1 MSDEKKYIYFD
12 NNSTTKPFKE
22 ASRAEEEARFANASS
37 YHRPGLQSR
46 FAVETAR
53 AKAAAFIGAK
63 PQEITFCSCG
73 TEANNLALAG
83 VINYYKYSAGLS
95 DISVIINP
103 TEHHSVL
110 NITRNPAFK
119 DINFMIAPI
128 DKNGLVDL
136 AALEKMITPSVIL
149 ISIMMANNETG
160 AIMPY
165 QQIGALCRQKSI
177 LFHCDAVCASG
188 KIKYDAKKINCDLLS
203 VSAHKMYGPK
213 GAAFLYKKRGVEIL
227 PLLYGGHQ
235 ENDLRAGTENIGA
248 IEGFAACCEIIT
260 RDFDKI
266 NTHYLELKSSFIGEL
281 NKYMPGVKINCRD
294 IETLP
299 NTVSA
304 AFDFTNPHQA
314 NAFMFNLDAAGL
326 AVSRG
331 AACASGAGRP
341 SHVLTAMG
349 LSELEA
355 GSTIRVSF
363 GIDNRVEETIEAV
376 KIIHSAYA
384 AVINAGKALENE

>member
-12 NNSTTKPFKE
+12 NNSTTRPFNE
-22 ASRAEEEARFANASS
+22 VSSAATAEPFANASS

-46 FAVETAR
+46 FAVENAR

-83 VINYYKYSAGLS
+83 VINYYRYVAGLS
-95 DISVIINP
+95 DISVIISAA
-103 TEHHSVL
+103 EHHSVL
-110 NITRNPAFK
+110 NITHNPAFK
-119 DINFMIAPI
+119 GINFIITPI

-136 AALEKMITPSVIL
+136 AALEKIITPSVIL

-188 KIKYDAKKINCDLLS
+188 KIKYDVKKINCDLLS

-213 GAAFLYKKRGVEIL
+213 GAACLYKKRGVEIL

-235 ENDLRAGTENIGA
+235 ENDLRAGTENIEA
-248 IEGFAACCEIIT
+248 IEGFAACGEIIS

-266 NTHYLELKSSFIGEL
+266 KAHYLELKSSFIGEL

-299 NTVSA
+299 NTISA
-304 AFDFTNPHQA
+304 VFNFTNPHQA
-314 NAFMFNLDAAGL
+314 NAFMFNLDTAGL

-355 GSTIRVSF
+355 DSTIRVSF
-363 GIDNRVEETIEAV
+363 GIDNRVDETIEAV
-376 KIIHSAYA
+376 KIIRAAYA
-384 AVINAGKALENE
+384 AVINAGKAFKNE